1 MNPYEPPEIEP
12 KFRPPPIDWLGIF
25 MFFSVIFSLIFGYL
39 VFVSVIVSW
48 FK

>member
-1 MNPYEPPEIEP
+1 MNPYEPPELEH
-12 KFRPPPIDWLGIF
+12 KYKPPPVDWLGIF
-25 MFFSVIFSLIFGYL
+25 MFFSVIFSLISGYL